1 MSVIEESGP
10 SGGDGERDL
19 AAPDETDAAIGA
31 DDALPP
37 RRSDSRLRSVVDVV
51 VVAACSLFVFW
62 QLHPDLLLAETT
74 PAGGDMG
81 AHVWAF
87 GYLRDVL
94 LSDFRVAGWTPDWY
108 AGFPVF
114 QFYMVVPFLAMVVL
128 NTGFAG
134 AGSLV
139 GAAASLAISARGGGA
154 PRVSAVAGGLTL
166 VVLLG
171 AGLWYGFD
179 TGVSFVA
186 LVAAVLAGAVVVR
199 VGTHRRARVLGAAAI
214 VVALFSIALPYGPS
228 FKLVTVAGV
237 VAMPV
242 SSFVFGRLARLPHPT
257 PALLSVATLAFLFDK
272 NFTIYGGNVAST
284 MAGEFAFSISLAL
297 AIAYLGVLVH
307 GLRTGTHRATAAVLL
322 ALVGLC
328 HLIPAFFALAATA
341 VFLLVHVANEVS
353 VRDRPTRSMT
363 GIVAV
368 GALGAVL
375 VTAVV
380 ALGTGFA
387 TVPPVIAVSVVVSII
402 VGILWWSRLG
412 PDEDSPD
419 ADGRAVGVART
430 WWLLST
436 GVVAALLASWWVLPF
451 FWRRTYLNDM
461 GWAKIA
467 VHAEGTAIWAWF
479 TGSVWPE
486 LVTGDLKVFAALA
499 LVGAVLSLVF
509 KSRIGS
515 ALVVLG
521 LVLALAFVF
530 VPQGRL
536 WNARLLPFWYLVVYF
551 LAAIGVGEVVRA
563 MAHVFAS
570 RPERPVRAINWVAAP
585 LALLVIALF
594 LGGQL
599 RNVPGGRENADGT
612 YRLNASVGVPGIFS
626 IDVPDA
632 LGIDVTGRNF
642 VTGWAEWNYLGYE
655 RKQAYPEYRSIVS
668 TMAEL
673 GEERGCGM
681 SLWEYS
687 PDLND
692 YGTPMALML
701 LPHWTDGCIGSM
713 EGLYFEASSTTPF
726 HFLMQSE
733 LSASPSRAQRDLPYR
748 ELDLENGVDHL
759 QLMGVR
765 YYMARSAEANTAAR
779 AQPDLTEVAA
789 SGPWVVYEVADAPMV
804 APLSFEPAVTT
815 SGETQHE
822 WLCSGEDENQRCT
835 GPALDWFQDSSQWD
849 VALAATGPDEW
860 QRVDHGDAVE
870 RRPVDPVTVSDVEVG
885 RDGISFTVDQP
896 GTPVL
901 VKQSYFPNWEVSGAD
916 GPYRVAP
923 NLMVVVPTD
932 EQVSM
937 TFGRTGI
944 DYLAYLL
951 GLGGLV
957 LLVLLK
963 RAGPVAVR
971 RLREAD
977 LFFEPEVEA
986 ETVPDGSAEQA
997 GPASPVADDDVAV
1010 E

>member
-1 MSVIEESGP
+1 MSMIDESGR
-10 SGGDGERDL
+10 SGRAGD
-19 AAPDETDAAIGA
+19 
-31 DDALPP
+31 DDALDLAPGNP
-37 RRSDSRLRSVVDVV
+37 VDVV
-51 VVAACSLFVFW
+51 PADQTPDDEAPPPPQTDDGPIRRTIDVLVVAACSLFVFW
-62 QLHPDLLLAETT
+62 QLHPELILAETT

-94 LSDFRVAGWTPDWY
+94 LSDFRLAGWTPDWY

-128 NTGFAG
+128 NAGVAG
-134 AGSLV
+134 AASLV
-139 GAAASLAISARGGGA
+139 SAAASLAVSSVASGAR
-154 PRVSAVAGGLTL
+154 RSSAVGSGVVL
-166 VVLLG
+166 VLLG
-171 AGLWYGFD
+171 ILGVWFAFD
-179 TGVSFVA
+179 TGVAFVA
-186 LVAAVLAGAVVVR
+186 MVVAVVAGVLAIRVGRHPRARLLGAVAVVVA
-199 VGTHRRARVLGAAAI
+199 VGG
-214 VVALFSIALPYGPS
+214 IAMPYGPS

-242 SSFVFGRLARLPHPT
+242 SAFVFGRLARFPYPT
-257 PALLSVATLAFLFDK
+257 PALLAVATLAFLFDK
-272 NFTIYGGNVAST
+272 NFTIYGGNIAST

-307 GLRTGTHRATAAVLL
+307 GLRTGTHRATAALLL

-341 VFLLVHVANEVS
+341 AMVVVHVVNEV
-353 VRDRPTRSMT
+353 PTSTRA
-363 GIVAV
+363 GRWRAGFV
-368 GALGAVL
+368 ALGAL
-375 VTAVV
+375 AVV
-380 ALGTGFA
+380 DLAALAAWRTGFA
-387 TVPPVIAVSVVVSII
+387 TTGPILAVSAVATVVIAT
-402 VGILWWSRLG
+402 LWWSRLG
-412 PDEDSPD
+412 PEDAIE
-419 ADGRAVGVART
+419 ADDPSLGPTVGVARV

-467 VHAEGTAIWAWF
+467 VHAEGTSIWTWF
-479 TGSVWPE
+479 VESVWPE
-486 LVTGDLKVFAALA
+486 LVPGDLKVIAALA
-499 LVGAVLSLVF
+499 LVGAVLSLAF
-509 KSRIGS
+509 KHRVGS
-515 ALVVLG
+515 ALVILG
-521 LVLALAFVF
+521 LGLALAFVY

-551 LAAIGVGEVVRA
+551 LAAIGIGEVARA
-563 MAHVFAS
+563 MSHVFATRS
-570 RPERPVRAINWVAAP
+570 ERPVRTITWFAAP
-585 LALLVIALF
+585 LVLLVITVF

-599 RNVPGGRENADGT
+599 RNLPGGRDNADGS
-612 YRLNASVGVPGIFS
+612 YRLNATIGIPGVVSF
-626 IDVPDA
+626 DVPDL
-632 LGIDVTGRNF
+632 LGVDVTGRNF

-655 RKQAYPEYRSIVS
+655 RKPAYPEYRAIVS
-668 TMAEL
+668 TMADL
-673 GEERGCGM
+673 GETRGCGM

-748 ELDLENGVDHL
+748 DLDLDAGVEHL

-779 AQPDLTEVAA
+779 SHRDLTEVAA

-804 APLSFEPAVTT
+804 EALGFEPAVTT
-815 SGETQHE
+815 SGNAQDE
-822 WLCSGEDENQRCT
+822 WLCSGENDVNRCT
-835 GPALDWFQDSSQWD
+835 GPALDWFQDSSAWD

-860 QRVDHGDAVE
+860 QRVDEGDTPE
-870 RRPVDPVTVSDVEVG
+870 RRPLPATVVDDVAVG
-885 RDGISFTVDQP
+885 RDGISFTVDEP
-896 GTPVL
+896 GVPVL

-932 EQVSM
+932 TEVSM
-937 TFGRTGI
+937 TYGRTGI

-951 GLGGLV
+951 GLGGIALAVV
-957 LLVLLK
+957 LW
-963 RAGPVAVR
+963 RSGPVAVR

-977 LFFEPEVEA
+977 SVLGPV
-986 ETVPDGSAEQA
+986 DG
-997 GPASPVADDDVAV
+997 
-1010 E
+1010 

>member
-1 MSVIEESGP
+1 MIEESGP
-10 SGGDGERDL
+10 SSGDGDDEFGAPSSAVDL
-19 AAPDETDAAIGA
+19 ATDDTAGDDDVPPQRKPDGR
-31 DDALPP
+31 L
-37 RRSDSRLRSVVDVV
+37 RRSIDVC

-62 QLHPDLLLAETT
+62 QLHPDLLLADTT

-128 NTGFAG
+128 NTGFVG
-134 AGSLV
+134 AASLV
-139 GAAASLAISARGGGA
+139 GAAVSFG
-154 PRVSAVAGGLTL
+154 VSAVGSGRTRVVAGVGAVTA
-166 VVLLG
+166 VVLVG
-171 AGLWYGFD
+171 AGLWYGFE
-179 TGVSFVA
+179 TGVAFVA
-186 LVAAVLAGAVVVR
+186 LVAAVLVGVLVIRSGTGPRHRLLGSLAVVVAFL
-199 VGTHRRARVLGAAAI
+199 TI
-214 VVALFSIALPYGPS
+214 SMPYGPS

-237 VAMPV
+237 VAMPI
-242 SSFVFGRLARLPHPT
+242 SSFVFGRLARLPYPT

-272 NFTIYGGNVAST
+272 NFTIYGGNIAST

-307 GLRTGTHRATAAVLL
+307 GLRTGTHRASAAVLL
-322 ALVGLC
+322 AAVGLC
-328 HLIPAFFALAATA
+328 HLIPAFFALGATA
-341 VFLLVHVANEVS
+341 VFLLVHVVNEVPVS
-353 VRDRPTRSMT
+353 DRSIRART
-363 GIVAV
+363 GIVFV

-375 VTAVV
+375 VGAVV

-387 TVPPVIAVSVVVSII
+387 TVPPVIAVSVVVSLII
-402 VGILWWSRLG
+402 GILWWSRLG
-412 PDEDSPD
+412 PDEDEPPTD
-419 ADGRAVGVART
+419 RRPIGVART

-436 GVVAALLASWWVLPF
+436 GVVTALLASWWVLPF

-479 TGSVWPE
+479 TDAVWPE
-486 LVTGDLKVFAALA
+486 LVTGDIKVFAALA

-515 ALVVLG
+515 ALVILG
-521 LVLALAFVF
+521 LGLALAFVF

-563 MAHVFAS
+563 MAHVFAA
-570 RPERPVRAINWVAAP
+570 RPERPVRAINWIAAP

-599 RNVPGGRENADGT
+599 RNVPGGRDNADGT
-612 YRLNASVGVPGIFS
+612 YRINASIGVPGVFS

-632 LGIDVTGRNF
+632 LAIDITGSNF
-642 VTGWAEWNYLGYE
+642 VTGWAEWNYRGYE

-668 TMAEL
+668 TMADV

-779 AQPDLTEVAA
+779 AQPDLTEVAV

-804 APLSFEPAVTT
+804 QPLSFEPAVTT
-815 SGETQHE
+815 SGESQHE

-849 VALAATGPDEW
+849 VALAATGPEEW
-860 QRVDHGDAVE
+860 QRVDEGETPE
-870 RRPVDPVTVSDVEVG
+870 RRPVDEVTVDDVEVG
-885 RDGISFTVDQP
+885 RDGISFTVSEP

-901 VKQSYFPNWEVSGAD
+901 VKQSYFPNWEVSGAE

-932 EQVSM
+932 ENVSM

-944 DYLAYLL
+944 DYLAYLMA
-951 GLGGLV
+951 LGGIV
-957 LLVLLK
+957 LLVLLR

-971 RLREAD
+971 RIREAD
-977 LFFEPEVEA
+977 LFFEADDTPVE
-986 ETVPDGSAEQA
+986 TDGQ
-997 GPASPVADDDVAV
+997 VADDEADSSVAV